1 MKAAKAFGA
10 NSSGQLLIVAALAI
24 AILIASTSI
33 YVYELATESQNVE
46 SSSTTELILALKTG
60 LRNAVVSALAN
71 ITAGGQKTVL
81 AENLDMLAD
90 AYMRLQPQQPCQI
103 RYTLLDGGGYED
115 SVKISWSSLGFGVSS
130 AHILYTLKIFEP
142 KSSLAIN
149 GAINVTTT
157 LMVEGYYRADENK
170 SIKTVNLTCRIFNE
184 NKPATAKQVAVY
196 WEQGPGVWLPV
207 QNPYIVDCGS
217 GTYLISFTVTTSSD
231 TVHVSVQ
238 MVDIRSISVAANAT
252 CIQA

>member
-1 MKAAKAFGA
+1 MKTAKTFGA

-33 YVYELATESQNVE
+33 YVYELAAESQNVE
-46 SSSTTELILALKTG
+46 SSPTAELALALKTG

-71 ITAGGQKTVL
+71 ITAGGQKTAL
-81 AENLDMLAD
+81 AKNLDMLAG

-115 SVKISWSSLGFGVSS
+115 GVKISWSSLGLGVSS
-130 AHILYTLKIFEP
+130 AHVLYTLKIFEP
-142 KSSLAIN
+142 KSSLVIN

-157 LMVEGYYRADENK
+157 LMVEGYYRANENK

-184 NKPATAKQVAVY
+184 NKPAAAKQAAVY
-196 WEQGPGVWLPV
+196 WEQTPEVWLPV

-217 GTYLISFTVTTSSD
+217 GTYLISFTVATSSD
-231 TVHVSVQ
+231 AVRVSVQ
-238 MVDIRSISVAANAT
+238 MADARNIFVVANAT
-252 CIQA
+252 CSQA